1 MNVQDSGNT
10 EATLTPVRTR
20 NVKVLVA
27 QGVADPC
34 TMLTGLPR
42 GGTTLAC
49 ELLNRLADVRAL
61 DEPMDP
67 NDLLR
72 AATRD
77 DGRSLDAGCILV
89 GIERFAAEQRR
100 AILDRGMARTLHV
113 DGRVLGARLSEDRDG
128 DGLRTAMASRGE
140 IPVDPPASRDFTLVI
155 KHPVAF
161 TALLPILLQRFP
173 VFAIVR
179 NPLAVLASWESV
191 PFPHREGRLGLR
203 PVLAPELARRLE
215 AIEDRLERQLT
226 LLNWFFERY
235 AACLPRERV
244 IRYEDVV
251 ATGGAALAPV
261 APGAGGLRAPLRSRN
276 TAAVY
281 DRAHMGDV
289 GRLLLE
295 RDGAYWLFYTPEEI
309 REVMRG
315 AGVEA

>member
-1 MNVQDSGNT
+1 M
-10 EATLTPVRTR
+10 L
-20 NVKVLVA
+20 
-27 QGVADPC
+27 
-34 TMLTGLPR
+34 LTGLSR

-49 ELLNRLADVRAL
+49 ELLNRLPDVRAL

-72 AATRD
+72 AAARD
-77 DGRSLDAGCILV
+77 DGQSLDPGCIQA

-100 AILDRGMARTLHV
+100 SILDRGVALTLHV

-128 DGLRTAMASRGE
+128 DGLRTTMAIRSE

-161 TALLPILLQRFP
+161 TALLPILLERFP

-191 PFPHREGRLGLR
+191 PFLQREGRLGLR
-203 PVLAPELARRLE
+203 PIVAPQIARRLE

-226 LLNWFFERY
+226 LLNWFFECY
-235 AACLPRERV
+235 ASALPRERV

-251 ATGGAALAPV
+251 ATGGAALAPITP
-261 APGAGGLRAPLRSRN
+261 AAAGLKVPLQSRN
-276 TAAVY
+276 TATAY
-281 DRAHMGDV
+281 DRAHMRSV

-295 RDGAYWLFYTPEEI
+295 RDGACWLFYTREEV
-309 REVMRG
+309 REVMRMAGLG
-315 AGVEA
+315 A